1 MHVRSHTYSKCS
13 VKRWKPQ
20 RANQMVGASWKS
32 SNRNIPVCLWPV
44 AHEYRAFFTKLIP
57 KIQITLSRFR
67 AWRGLR
73 TQHTY
78 EYETCSVYT
87 LGGGGRAGGRGH
99 THTWAT
105 QVKTRAVAHWWLLSD
120 FYSQV
125 LQCSFWLHR
134 HISVFFFSLVLP
146 SFSGRFGIGPRGP
159 FSKQT
164 EGFMFPSPANI
175 ISKLFL
181 AQTLT

>member
-1 MHVRSHTYSKCS
+1 MHVGSHTYSKCS

-87 LGGGGRAGGRGH
+87 LGGWEGGGTGSH
-99 THTWAT
+99 THMSNTS
-105 QVKTRAVAHWWLLSD
+105 KNPCSRSLMIIEWLLQPGAAVQFLAPPS
-120 FYSQV
+120 
-125 LQCSFWLHR
+125 
-134 HISVFFFSLVLP
+134 HISFFF
-146 SFSGRFGIGPRGP
+146 FPRL
-159 FSKQT
+159 T
-164 EGFMFPSPANI
+164 E
-175 ISKLFL
+175 FL
-181 AQTLT
+181 RTVWNWAPRTF